1 MQSDDPRLQVCG
13 LQTESW
19 PMQRAGIAKMS
30 VADLIRLDVPALID
44 NDIGPVMARL
54 HAAQGTSAEAAQNTA
69 KSEKISSLLKKLLSH
84 GLRRDVDDTA
94 IGTVMSRGLGALFR
108 PPR

>member
-1 MQSDDPRLQVCG
+1 MQG

-19 PMQRAGIAKMS
+19 PVQRGEIAKMS
-30 VADLIRLDVPALID
+30 VADLISLDVPALID
-44 NDIGPVMARL
+44 NDVGPVMTRL
-54 HAAQGTSAEAAQNTA
+54 QSAQEASSEAAQNTA
-69 KSEKISSLLKKLLSH
+69 KSEKISILLKKLLSH

-94 IGTVMSRGLGALFR
+94 IGTVMSRGLGALMQ